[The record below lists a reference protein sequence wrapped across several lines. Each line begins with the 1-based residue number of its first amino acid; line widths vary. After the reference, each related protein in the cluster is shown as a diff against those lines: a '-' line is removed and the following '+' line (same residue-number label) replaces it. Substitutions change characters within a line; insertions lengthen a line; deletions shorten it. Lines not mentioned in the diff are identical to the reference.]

1 MNEIKCPHCS
11 TVFTI
16 NETEYNQLLDQ
27 IRNHEFEK
35 EIQARVDLELKN
47 HKTEFESI
55 LRLKES
61 EFRNKLDNEL
71 SAKDNEISK
80 LSLLLETAESDLESK
95 ISEALLAQKLDSA
108 KTLSKLTSEIQ
119 DLKSEKL
126 EFDSKLRLKESEFKN
141 KLDNE
146 LSTKD
151 NEISRLTV
159 LLETNESDLEDK
171 IKNALLEQQVD
182 SEKKLNKLESEV
194 KDLKSEK
201 KEFDAKLR
209 LKESEFKNKLDK
221 ELSTKDNEISRLNLL
236 LNTATSNAKSENKE
250 ALMKQRLDFEE
261 KLNKSALEIKD
272 LKSEKSML
280 EQNLKEQYAKT
291 ISDLEHQ
298 LDSFELIKTNEI
310 NNLEK
315 SHEVEVKLLQET
327 IETYKDFKAR
337 QSTKGIG
344 ESLEHFAETE
354 FNKVRSIAFPN
365 AYFAKDNVISKSGSK
380 GDFIFRDYMDGMEFI
395 SIMFE
400 MKNEADT
407 TKSKHKN
414 SDFYKE
420 LDKDRREKG
429 CEYAVLVSMLEAD
442 SDYFNT
448 GIVDVSSASGYEK
461 MYVVRPQFF
470 IQLIGI
476 LRNAGLN
483 TIEYKKQ
490 IREIQN
496 QNIDVSNFERDL
508 DEFKNL
514 FFKHYTNA
522 TDRFGDAIKAIDAS
536 IAQMEK
542 IRDALTKS
550 STHLKRANDR
560 LEDVSV
566 KKLTRNNPTM
576 QAKFAELDYKD
587 L

>member
-27 IRNHEFEK
+27 IRNDEFEK
-35 EIQARVDLELKN
+35 EIHSRVDLELKN
-47 HKTEFESI
+47 HKTEFESN

-61 EFRNKLDNEL
+61 EFQNKLDNEL
-71 SAKDNEISK
+71 LI
-80 LSLLLETAESDLESK
+80 
-95 ISEALLAQKLDSA
+95 
-108 KTLSKLTSEIQ
+108 
-119 DLKSEKL
+119 
-126 EFDSKLRLKESEFKN
+126 
-141 KLDNE
+141 
-146 LSTKD
+146 
-151 NEISRLTV
+151 
-159 LLETNESDLEDK
+159 
-171 IKNALLEQQVD
+171 
-182 SEKKLNKLESEV
+182 
-194 KDLKSEK
+194 
-201 KEFDAKLR
+201 
-209 LKESEFKNKLDK
+209 
-221 ELSTKDNEISRLNLL
+221 KDNEISRLNVLLNATESDFETKMSNALLEQKLAFEETLNKSASEIQELKNDKTEFESTLL
-236 LNTATSNAKSENKE
+236 LQESEFKNILDKELANKDSEISRLNLMLSSAESDSENKMNE
-250 ALMKQRLDFEE
+250 ALLQQRLDFEE
-261 KLNKSALEIKD
+261 KLNQSASEIQE
-272 LKSEKSML
+272 LKTEKMML
-280 EQNLKEQYAKT
+280 EQNLKDKYTKQ
-291 ISDLEHQ
+291 ISNLEHQ
-298 LDSFELIKTNEI
+298 LDSFELMKNAEI
-310 NNLEK
+310 NSLAK
-315 SHEVEVKLLQET
+315 SHETEVKLLQET

-337 QSTKGIG
+337 QSTKAIG

-365 AYFAKDNVISKSGSK
+365 AYFAKDNEISKSGSK
-380 GDFIFRDYMDGMEFI
+380 GDFIFRDYMDGMEFV
-395 SIMFE
+395 SVMFE

-407 TKSKHKN
+407 TKSKHRN

-442 SDYFNT
+442 NDYFNT
-448 GIVDVSSASGYEK
+448 GIVDVSAESGYDK
-461 MYVVRPQFF
+461 MYVIRPQFF

-476 LRNAGLN
+476 LRNAALN

-490 IREIQN
+490 IQEIQN

-576 QAKFAELDYKD
+576 QAKFAELD
-587 L
+587 